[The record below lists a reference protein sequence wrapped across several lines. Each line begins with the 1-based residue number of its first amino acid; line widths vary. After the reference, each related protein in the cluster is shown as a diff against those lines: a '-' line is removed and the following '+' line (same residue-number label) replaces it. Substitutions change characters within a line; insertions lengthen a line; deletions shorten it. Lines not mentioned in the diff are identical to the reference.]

1 MSLLFSMP
9 HIYLSS
15 FSHKYSSSFTPPC
28 CIFYSFLLI
37 HPPLSDHS
45 IYTSDILRL
54 EADLATIYFF
64 HLFLSLSYSLLHIS
78 HHLLVHMLISDH
90 FFNICFD
97 LLIFVTVL
105 FQSFPFQFYFS
116 SHFISIFS
124 FTFFFIFLSI
134 IFLSLCDFL
143 FLFLCFIFFWFIS
156 SFFHLYLILNST
168 CLITS
173 SSTHTSLG
181 SLYLHTL
188 MLSFFLYFSHTL
200 LHTSYLYLYTP
211 RPFLSFF
218 LFLILYSTHPSLI
231 IHTTHLNARGRRGRR
246 ITRERQ
252 RVRVS

>member
-15 FSHKYSSSFTPPC
+15 LSHNPSPPPC
-28 CIFYSFLLI
+28 CISYSFLLI
-37 HPPLSDHS
+37 HTSLTDHF

-124 FTFFFIFLSI
+124 FTFFFIFFCLI
-134 IFLSLCDFL
+134 YFYLCVIFFFSSSVSFFFGL
-143 FLFLCFIFFWFIS
+143 FLLSFIS
-156 SFFHLYLILNST
+156 ISFLTPHA
-168 CLITS
+168 S
-173 SSTHTSLG
+173 SPPHP
-181 SLYLHTL
+181 
-188 MLSFFLYFSHTL
+188 HTL
-200 LHTSYLYLYTP
+200 LSDHSIYTP
-211 RPFLSFF
+211 
-218 LFLILYSTHPSLI
+218 
-231 IHTTHLNARGRRGRR
+231 
-246 ITRERQ
+246 
-252 RVRVS
+252 

>member
-15 FSHKYSSSFTPPC
+15 LSHKPSPPPC
-28 CIFYSFLLI
+28 CISYSFLLI
-37 HPPLSDHS
+37 HTSLTDHF

-90 FFNICFD
+90 FFNTCFD
-97 LLIFVTVL
+97 LLIFLTV
-105 FQSFPFQFYFS
+105 FYFS
-116 SHFISIFS
+116 LFLSN
-124 FTFFFIFLSI
+124 FIFHLILFLSSLLHFSLFFLSN

-143 FLFLCFIFFWFIS
+143 FLFLCFIFCLFIS

-188 MLSFFLYFSHTL
+188 MLSFFIYFSHTL

-218 LFLILYSTHPSLI
+218 LFLILYSTHPSLT
-231 IHTTHLNARGRRGRR
+231 IHTTHLNARGRRGHR

>member
-1 MSLLFSMP
+1 MFWFTYLSHCFISVFSFPILFFISFYFYLLF
-9 HIYLSS
+9 Y
-15 FSHKYSSSFTPPC
+15 
-28 CIFYSFLLI
+28 IFL
-37 HPPLSDHS
+37 
-45 IYTSDILRL
+45 
-54 EADLATIYFF
+54 YF
-64 HLFLSLSYSLLHIS
+64 
-78 HHLLVHMLISDH
+78 
-90 FFNICFD
+90 
-97 LLIFVTVL
+97 
-105 FQSFPFQFYFS
+105 
-116 SHFISIFS
+116 
-124 FTFFFIFLSI
+124 FLSI

-188 MLSFFLYFSHTL
+188 MLSFFIYFSHTL
-200 LHTSYLYLYTP
+200 LHTSYLYLNTP

-231 IHTTHLNARGRRGRR
+231 IHTTHLNARGRRGHR